1 MRGHRVGQHTAFND
15 RVSGER
21 QENRPAGGRV
31 LFVVDV
37 HVSVFYPVRKKL
49 QTLLQKKSEQHI
61 DAQHLCLSGM
71 RKNIGKKMN
80 QRNGKKISPRK
91 DQHQPIA
98 LRNLWHKKSRDSREE
113 SRAKKQNTI

>member
-49 QTLLQKKSEQHI
+49 QTLLQKKIRATHRCPTPLPFRHEKKYREANELTS
-61 DAQHLCLSGM
+61 
-71 RKNIGKKMN
+71 RKKDKPP
-80 QRNGKKISPRK
+80 QRPTS
-91 DQHQPIA
+91 A
-98 LRNLWHKKSRDSREE
+98 DS
-113 SRAKKQNTI
+113 AA